1 MYSVHELLPF
11 VYLLVDLYPVQCTCT
26 PPCKPGGRYIPCTVT
41 CTTPPCK
48 PGGNRPTCICAD
60 GSTPRVKP
68 PCADGTFP
76 LCPEACKDG
85 SDAVLNGNFEEPPCA
100 DRSKPNFKQCKCED
114 GTVIHHK
121 GVKKHKEVK
130 VETDDD
136 DNDDD

>member
-1 MYSVHELLPF
+1 MKVWIGFILSLS
-11 VYLLVDLYPVQCTCT
+11 LVLVSSQQ
-26 PPCKPGGRYIPCTVT
+26 KLGRKASLICDDGTSASCT